1 MRPRSDGTR
10 GLMALDA
17 TQDSYLTPL
26 HATCCR
32 RRRHSEH
39 KGWDVER
46 LGASEVYSSV
56 TASVSLAVT
65 QHLTNPPQHPPCQKQ
80 QGAVMPENGLSE
92 QHSQMARCPQQWR
105 RNRSPGAPQERL
117 CHPCHRSPTLA
128 QRRDRCSR
136 TLIRPLLQRHRHQRL
151 SRPFS
156 LAVFWEEPASERA
169 MS

>member
-1 MRPRSDGTR
+1 
-10 GLMALDA
+10 MALDA
-17 TQDSYLTPL
+17 TQDSCLTPL

-46 LGASEVYSSV
+46 LGASEVYSAV

-105 RNRSPGAPQERL
+105 RNTQWVYSVGLTFVAARTNKRHCLLVLNPGTSTPQWIR
-117 CHPCHRSPTLA
+117 
-128 QRRDRCSR
+128 QSR
-136 TLIRPLLQRHRHQRL
+136 MMCVMCVG
-151 SRPFS
+151 
-156 LAVFWEEPASERA
+156 AA
-169 MS
+169 